1 MAVQIVK
8 RRHVPLCSGLKLLM
22 SGLSLAGVPGFEPG
36 NGGTKIRCLTA
47 WLHPNREMFKFL
59 MFYGV
64 IGLFHMVNKGEPR
77 QNGRE
82 LLPNRSH

>member
-1 MAVQIVK
+1 
-8 RRHVPLCSGLKLLM
+8 
-22 SGLSLAGVPGFEPG
+22 
-36 NGGTKIRCLTA
+36 
-47 WLHPNREMFKFL
+47 MFKFL